1 MLNNIRFFFFTDSL
15 NETIIN
21 NIYKFK
27 NIAIIYKSNNPNT
40 INNQKIINIKKFCIK
55 NKILFFISDNIKLAI
70 KYNSDG
76 LFISSLNKKMYNVH
90 SQKKNFYII
99 GSVHNVFEYYLKIRQ
114 GCKILMLSP
123 IFYNKKYT
131 KNKILKVIKFNLITL
146 SWKTK
151 ICALGGVNLDNL
163 QKIKITNASSV
174 AFINLIYSYNTK
186 SLPMISMSRLFKTKL
201 L

>member
-1 MLNNIRFFFFTDSL
+1 MLNNIKFFFFTDSL

-76 LFISSLNKKMYNVH
+76 LFISSLNKKMYNIH

-123 IFYNKKYT
+123 IFYNKKYSF
-131 KNKILKVIKFNLITL
+131 NKILGVVRFNLI
-146 SWKTK
+146 SNQWKSK
-151 ICALGGVNLDNL
+151 ICALGGINLKNL
-163 QKIKITNASSV
+163 NKLKMTKASSV
-174 AFINLIYSYNTK
+174 AFLSLINQPEIKKPIY
-186 SLPMISMSRLFKTKL
+186 RLW
-201 L
+201 